1 MQKKIKKLFLS
12 LGALTGVL
20 AALIPMTAYAEVSQT
35 APSHVEVTVMS
46 AITLEVEVNGE
57 DPEDEH
63 RVFFDD
69 PVLGTTSEADF
80 SATVSTNQPYTLSLN
95 ALDGQTDMLPAGTTS
110 ENAPLGGKIPGTG
123 EIVEGK
129 TSWGVKLASD
139 ADFSAIPATITKFY
153 EGADPVQGAETKFTV
168 GLAAGTDLLDGTY
181 LSTLVVTAA
190 TK

>member
-12 LGALTGVL
+12 VGVLTGVL
-20 AALIPMTAYAEVSQT
+20 ATLIPMTAYAEVSQT
-35 APSHVEVTVMS
+35 TSSHVEVSVMS
-46 AITLEVEVNGE
+46 AITLEVAVDGE
-57 DPEDEH
+57 EPAEES
-63 RVFFDD
+63 RVFFDN

-95 ALDGQTDMLPAGTTS
+95 ALDGQTDMLPAGVTS

-139 ADFSAIPATITKFY
+139 TDFLAIPATITKFY
-153 EGADPVQGAETKFTV
+153 DGTDPVQGAETNFTV

-181 LSTLVVTAA
+181 SSTLVVTAA